1 MKSGFSGLEVKVEE
15 FCSMVTEIVK
25 VERQQLA
32 LRMERI
38 KRRFLKNAI
47 IADDRFCCYVRSGGW
62 LSLKVD

>member
-1 MKSGFSGLEVKVEE
+1 
-15 FCSMVTEIVK
+15 MVTEIVK
-25 VERQQLA
+25 VERQQLV